1 MQGQSP
7 NPAVGALRAG
17 CGCLHKWDPTAV
29 AVAMCVKEP
38 VTLFFVPVLWLQY
51 KPFAQ
56 VKFFPADFM
65 THDFS

>member
-1 MQGQSP
+1 M
-7 NPAVGALRAG
+7 
-17 CGCLHKWDPTAV
+17 HKWDPTAV